1 MIERAPHGTSPVSDP
16 SSKPTSITWE
26 SVVSPLRSYISRF
39 DADQFNSLKEELA
52 KEKTEMKGRFL
63 ITHETSDGDEPIELE
78 GEAPRKSSG
87 SSLDAPPPK
96 EVQKGRFTIRDS

>member
-26 SVVSPLRSYISRF
+26 F